1 MSFFLRCWSAC
12 PRFFLRKQK
21 RERGLV
27 PRTPSI
33 VMMREEGT
41 VNGGRDASAESARGI
56 RGAAQ
61 NEHEQREANGIGSD
75 AGLDGGDVK
84 EDDLGAGRAS
94 YGDDLDTLDRRRTEE
109 LKLIGEY
116 DS

>member
-1 MSFFLRCWSAC
+1 MPPILPPAPQQQSDE
-12 PRFFLRKQK
+12 
-21 RERGLV
+21 REGLV

-33 VMMREEGT
+33 VMMREEGS
-41 VNGGRDASAESARGI
+41 VNGGRDASAESARGT
-56 RGAAQ
+56 RGAAKS
-61 NEHEQREANGIGSD
+61 EHEQREANGIGSD

-84 EDDLGAGRAS
+84 EDDDLGAGRAS